1 MSDGAQGSNG
11 WARPDGGEPDWAALA
26 EQHEQQYRRRKKLRM
41 IGAVAG
47 SAVLVGVITVTAV
60 ALSGPAKDTKAN
72 QAPTQAPTNAPTADQ
87 AGTTSTEP
95 PGSSPFPTTSA
106 SASPSPSASGS
117 VKPSAAGTSRTPSA
131 SGAPATPVPGSTAP
145 LDPLTVI
152 SAAATDTAPLDPGS
166 LFPATTLSI
175 DGKTWTRL
183 TTGANPTCWQTTT
196 GGLGDVITAQ
206 GCRTVL
212 RATYTSGSSA
222 VTIGVAVFDAR
233 ANADASNQAHKGQV
247 QGLVAAG
254 QTSFCTSAG
263 CVNTHGAVGRYT
275 YYTVSGTVKPG
286 GNTADPVATA
296 AGPDFAAHARAQLLA
311 RGSR

>member
-1 MSDGAQGSNG
+1 M
-11 WARPDGGEPDWAALA
+11 ARPRTP
-26 EQHEQQYRRRKKLRM
+26 RRTRPRLRPRRTPRPPTRP
-41 IGAVAG
+41 GRRPPSRPAPPLPHHLGFGVPLPFGVRLRQAVG
-47 SAVLVGVITVTAV
+47 RR
-60 ALSGPAKDTKAN
+60 
-72 QAPTQAPTNAPTADQ
+72 
-87 AGTTSTEP
+87 
-95 PGSSPFPTTSA
+95 
-106 SASPSPSASGS
+106 
-117 VKPSAAGTSRTPSA
+117 TSRTPSA

-247 QGLVAAG
+247 QGLVAAY